1 MKSLEL
7 KVLPPLVALLIAVAM
22 WAVSRFTKSYP
33 LLGHARVGTAIAIL
47 VVGTAIM
54 AMGVLALRRSRTTLN
69 PSQPNTTS
77 ALVTAGVYR
86 VTRNPMYLG
95 LFFVLIAIG
104 LLLSTPWTLLGAL
117 AFALYIDRFQ
127 IAPEERALTELFGDE
142 YAAYKR
148 QARRWL

>member
-7 KVLPPLVALLIAVAM
+7 KVLPPVIALVIALAM
-22 WAVSRFTKSYP
+22 WAVSRFTKTYP

-47 VVGTAIM
+47 VVGIAFM

-69 PSQPNTTS
+69 PTQPNTTS
-77 ALVTAGVYR
+77 ALVIGGVYR
-86 VTRNPMYLG
+86 ITRNPMYLG

-104 LLLSTPWTLLGAL
+104 LLLSSSWSLLGAL

-127 IAPEERALTELFGDE
+127 VVPEERALIELFGDE
-142 YAAYKR
+142 YAAYK
-148 QARRWL
+148 ANVRRWL